1 MNTSNTATG
10 NLYLIAGR
18 RSTSGGAKG
27 ALGAAALFGLILVSA
42 CTSTESQVETSEMLP
57 RPAVVVVDTF
67 AVSPTEVSLNEGLT
81 GEVKSI
87 VSGRSTPRSQQE
99 LQVGRQV
106 ADAIANNLVTEI
118 RDMGLKAERGRG
130 LPAGTKNAVL
140 VSGQLVSID
149 EGNEAERVVIGLGA
163 GRSDVRAQV
172 QVLELTPTSSK
183 LIDTIQVDA
192 KSGLTPGMAE
202 TMGAGALTGHL
213 LVSAVV
219 SGGVQVATETMSDT
233 VVADADR
240 AAKGIAK
247 QLSSLFTQ
255 QGWIAR

>member
-1 MNTSNTATG
+1 MKSRDALAGNTCPG
-10 NLYLIAGR
+10 W
-18 RSTSGGAKG
+18 RSAVGAARA
-27 ALGAAALFGLILVSA
+27 ALGAAALLGLMLASA
-42 CTSTESQVETSEMLP
+42 CTSTQSEVETGGQMLP

-67 AVSPTEVSLNEGLT
+67 AISPTEVSLNEGLT

-99 LQVGRQV
+99 LQVGHQI
-106 ADAIANNLVTEI
+106 ADAIATNLVTEI

-130 LPAGTKNAVL
+130 LPQGVRNAAL

-172 QVLELTPTSSK
+172 QVYEVTTAGRQ
-183 LIDTIQVDA
+183 LIDTIEVDA
-192 KSGLTPGMAE
+192 KSGLAPGMAE
-202 TMGAGALTGHL
+202 TMGAGGLTGHL
-213 LVSAVV
+213 LVSTVV
-219 SGGVQVATETMSDT
+219 GGGLHVADEAIGAN